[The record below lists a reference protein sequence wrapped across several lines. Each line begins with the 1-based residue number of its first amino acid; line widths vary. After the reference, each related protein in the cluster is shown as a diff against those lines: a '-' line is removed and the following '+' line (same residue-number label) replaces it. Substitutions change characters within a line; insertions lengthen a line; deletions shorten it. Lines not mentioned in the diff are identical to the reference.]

1 MKGILLVAALGI
13 GLAVAQPAIASEPK
27 PVEKKGTITLKT
39 KIEAIDR
46 TGRTVTL
53 KGKNGELQTLY
64 VEPEIKRFDELNVGD
79 TVTFE
84 YTEAIAVR
92 VKKPGEPVA
101 AASNGEP
108 SIVRGTGAK
117 PSGSVSRQMTGTVLV
132 KAVDHGS
139 GGLTFIAADGHA
151 VSVRVEDK
159 KLLKGVKAG
168 DRVEVTYSNALV
180 VKVD

>member
-1 MKGILLVAALGI
+1 MKRFLLVAAL
-13 GLAVAQPAIASEPK
+13 AVALPAVAAEPRTI
-27 PVEKKGTITLKT
+27 EKKGTITLKT

-53 KGKNGELQTLY
+53 KGKDGKLQTLY
-64 VEPEIKRFDELNVGD
+64 AEPEIKRFDELKVGD

-84 YTEAIAVR
+84 YTEAIAVSVR
-92 VKKPGEPVA
+92 KPGQPVA
-101 AASNGEP
+101 AAATGEP

-117 PSGSVSRQMTGTVLV
+117 PSGTVTRQLTGTVLV
-132 KAVDHGS
+132 KDVDHGS
-139 GGLTFIAADGHA
+139 GVLTFLAQDYHT

-159 KLLKGVKAG
+159 KLLKGVKPG
-168 DRVEVTYSNALV
+168 DRVEVTYSNALI